1 LDGATLPVVGGVWER
16 WGHVLLACAV
26 ALPVLVAVVAVR
38 ARALAASVEVPA
50 VAAPAGA
57 RPVWRAAWRAA
68 AAEVGAVAGTLP
80 WLWMILTPLPQ
91 PGEVHP
97 VPFQEVSGYLSV
109 PPREAIVQVGGN
121 LAVFAAAGALV
132 PVRWRPGGGRTGGVL
147 GVVAA
152 GAAAGS
158 LLVETLQWALALGR
172 VSSVDDVLL
181 NTLGA
186 VLAALVTR
194 PWWRARRGA
203 GHSGFERPRSR
214 HTLCR

>member
-1 LDGATLPVVGGVWER
+1 VWER

-38 ARALAASVEVPA
+38 ARALVPA
-50 VAAPAGA
+50 GLPAA
-57 RPVWRAAWRAA
+57 RRHAWRAA

-91 PGEVHP
+91 PGAVHP

-109 PPREAIVQVGGN
+109 PLGEAIVQVGGN
-121 LAVFAAAGALV
+121 LAVFAAAGALS
-132 PVRWRPGGGRTGGVL
+132 PVRWRLGGGRTGGVL

-152 GAAAGS
+152 VAAAGS
-158 LLVETLQWALALGR
+158 LLVETLQWALDLGR

-194 PWWRARRGA
+194 RWWRRASETPALARDLG
-203 GHSGFERPRSR
+203 GS
-214 HTLCR
+214 L